1 MKVMSS
7 KNDEL
12 VRETPREKPKRGLA
26 KDYDTHPYPFSDV
39 LLLLLLFSN
48 IDQRVVFS
56 HVIITSYINS
66 RHLLLFRWQTAS

>member
-39 LLLLLLFSN
+39 LLAAAAAVQQYRSTR
-48 IDQRVVFS
+48 RV
-56 HVIITSYINS
+56 
-66 RHLLLFRWQTAS
+66 

>member
-1 MKVMSS
+1 MSS

-12 VRETPREKPKRGLA
+12 VQETPREKPKRGLA

-39 LLLLLLFSN
+39 LLLLLFSN